1 MAITLK
7 ITTLCAACAFWGMLV
22 GAAYVTLPQ
31 TPGTLLWCK
40 TKDINGVN
48 QMDQLI
54 CAPHSVK
61 SKRNQ

>member
-7 ITTLCAACAFWGMLV
+7 ITTLCAACAFWGMIV

-31 TPGTLLWCK
+31 TKGTLLWCK
-40 TKDINGVN
+40 TQN

-61 SKRNQ
+61 LKRNQ